1 MPADLSKEAIFDAL
15 RNGRRRATISH
26 LRRHGGEMSVSEL
39 ATRVASEEYGVAPEE
54 LSSKQ
59 YKRVYTGLSQCHL
72 ERVDD
77 LGIVEF
83 DTDENTVRLAPRAS
97 SLDPFLNHGETPR
110 RPGVKL
116 GVAIVVALMVS
127 IGWLGMDLL
136 GVGSPT
142 ALTALPVGGLLG
154 IALLQFWY

>member
-1 MPADLSKEAIFDAL
+1 MIASFDT
-15 RNGRRRATISH
+15 RSG
-26 LRRHGGEMSVSEL
+26 EL

-72 ERVDD
+72 KRVDH

-83 DTDENTVRLAPRAS
+83 DTDENTVRLTPRAS
-97 SLDPFLNHGETPR
+97 SLDPFLTHGETPG

-127 IGWLGMDLL
+127 IGWLGMDLF

-142 ALTALPVGGLLG
+142 ALTAFPVGGLLG